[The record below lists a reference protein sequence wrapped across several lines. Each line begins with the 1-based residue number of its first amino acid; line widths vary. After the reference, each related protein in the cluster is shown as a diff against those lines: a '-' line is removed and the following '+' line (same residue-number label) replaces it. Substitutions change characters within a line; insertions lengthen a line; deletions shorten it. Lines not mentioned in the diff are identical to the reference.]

1 MEMKKENSR
10 FVLSTT
16 DKGRIAAHARA
27 MAKKAT
33 YNGYVE
39 AWFNSVS
46 GEITYCELTD
56 YNSYIE
62 AGKDM
67 ELIYS
72 AECREEQ

>member
-1 MEMKKENSR
+1 MKRENNR
-10 FVLSTT
+10 FVLSKTE
-16 DKGRIAAHARA
+16 KGRIAAHARA
-27 MAKKAT
+27 VAKKAT

-39 AWFNSVS
+39 AWFDAVS
-46 GEITYCELTD
+46 GEITYRELTD

>member
-1 MEMKKENSR
+1 MKRENYR
-10 FVLSTT
+10 FVHSKPE
-16 DKGRIAAHARA
+16 KGRIAAHARA

-39 AWFNSVS
+39 TWFNTAR
-46 GEITYCELTD
+46 GEVRYCELTD

>member
-1 MEMKKENSR
+1 MKKENNR
-10 FVLSTT
+10 FTLSKT
-16 DKGRIAAHARA
+16 DKSRIAAHARA

-46 GEITYCELTD
+46 GKITYCELTD
-56 YNSYIE
+56 SNSYIE

-67 ELIYS
+67 KLIYS

>member
-1 MEMKKENSR
+1 MKRENNR
-10 FVLSTT
+10 FVLSKTE
-16 DKGRIAAHARA
+16 KGRIAAHARA

-39 AWFNSVS
+39 TWFNTAR
-46 GEITYCELTD
+46 GEVRYCELTD
-56 YNSYIE
+56 YISYIE

>member
-1 MEMKKENSR
+1 MKRENNR
-10 FVLSTT
+10 FVLSKTE
-16 DKGRIAAHARA
+16 KGRIAAHARA

-39 AWFNSVS
+39 AWFDAVS
-46 GEITYCELTD
+46 GEITYRELTD

-62 AGKDM
+62 AEKDM

>member
-1 MEMKKENSR
+1 MKRENNR
-10 FVLSTT
+10 FVLSKTE
-16 DKGRIAAHARA
+16 KGRIAAHARA

-56 YNSYIE
+56 CSSYIE

>member
-1 MEMKKENSR
+1 MQEQWQ
-10 FVLSTT
+10 
-16 DKGRIAAHARA
+16 
-27 MAKKAT
+27 KKAT

>member
-1 MEMKKENSR
+1 MKRENNR
-10 FVLSTT
+10 FALSKT
-16 DKGRIAAHARA
+16 DKSRIAAHARA

-39 AWFNSVS
+39 AWFDSVS

>member
-1 MEMKKENSR
+1 MKRENNR
-10 FVLSTT
+10 FVLSKTE
-16 DKGRIAAHARA
+16 KGRIAAHARA

-33 YNGYVE
+33 YSGYVE
-39 AWFNSVS
+39 AWFDTAR
-46 GEITYCELTD
+46 GEVRYCELTD

>member
-1 MEMKKENSR
+1 MKRENNR
-10 FVLSTT
+10 FMLSKTE
-16 DKGRIAAHARA
+16 KGRIAAHARA
-27 MAKKAT
+27 MAKKVT

>member
-1 MEMKKENSR
+1 MKRENNR
-10 FVLSTT
+10 FVLSKTE
-16 DKGRIAAHARA
+16 KGRIAAHARA

-46 GEITYCELTD
+46 GEITYCELAD
-56 YNSYIE
+56 CNSYIE